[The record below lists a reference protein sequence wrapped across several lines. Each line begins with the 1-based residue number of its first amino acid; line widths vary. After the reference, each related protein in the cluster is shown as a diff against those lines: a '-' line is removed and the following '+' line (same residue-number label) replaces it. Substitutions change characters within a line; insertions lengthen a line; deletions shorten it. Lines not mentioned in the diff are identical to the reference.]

1 MKIKDV
7 TKVKIYVKYLE
18 KWLAFGTS
26 YYSFKENP
34 HFLVRMFR
42 MKH

>member
-1 MKIKDV
+1 MTIKDV

-26 YYSFKENP
+26 YSFKENP